1 MSINLCKLPYD
12 HAALEP
18 HISAETLSYH
28 YDKHHRGYVD
38 KLNTLIS
45 RTPYEALSLAEIVS
59 KARNEAKLDIFNNA
73 AQAWNHAFLWESM
86 SPSGETRPGGQIKDL
101 IESEFGDLD
110 GFKERF
116 KKAATSQF
124 GSGWAWLVQD
134 GSNVKILTTS
144 NAESPVGTHLQPLLT
159 LDVWEHAYYL
169 DYQNERGKY
178 IDAFLN
184 KLINWKFASANMIA
198 AKSTKAA

>member
-1 MSINLCKLPYD
+1 MSINLSKLPYD

-38 KLNTLIS
+38 KLNTMIS
-45 RTPYEALSLAEIVS
+45 GTPYEALSLAEIVS

-73 AQAWNHAFLWESM
+73 AQVWNHAFLWESM
-86 SPSGETRPGGQIKDL
+86 SPSGETRPEGQIKDI

-116 KKAATSQF
+116 KKAATSHF

-144 NAESPVGTHLQPLLT
+144 NAETPVGTDLQPLLT

-178 IDAFLN
+178 VDVFLN